1 MIKGEW
7 SCIEVKV
14 ESEEEMR
21 SKLGSSDYCMSGWTL
36 LQDQD
41 NDSRNTVVSA
51 SGDLVLD
58 T

>member
-1 MIKGEW
+1 MLKAEW
-7 SCIEVKV
+7 SCTEVKV

-21 SKLGSSDYCMSGWTL
+21 STLGSSEYCMSGWR

-41 NDSRNTVVSA
+41 NDRRNTVVSA

>member
-1 MIKGEW
+1 M
-7 SCIEVKV
+7 